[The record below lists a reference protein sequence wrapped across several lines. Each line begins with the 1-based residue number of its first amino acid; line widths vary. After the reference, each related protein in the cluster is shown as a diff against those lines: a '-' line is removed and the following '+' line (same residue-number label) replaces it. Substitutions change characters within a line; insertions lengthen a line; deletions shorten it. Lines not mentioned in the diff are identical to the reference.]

1 MMKWTVRISSRH
13 QVWDD
18 NSNGTKYQTV
28 FFTALSDLSKR
39 HCSRQAK
46 RGQPAIVQSAH
57 AFRSHSSE
65 KFPTPHRIQTSDLAC
80 QVSSLH
86 YIKYLRKLAAGI
98 FLNARWSAPRVSLM
112 VSVVYMYICICQV
125 MVLSRSPQNHHWNLC
140 YESTPSDF
148 CHKSETEWK
157 TVSGCSTACQ
167 HWTEKDV
174 FPFVWLPNIW
184 NFACD
189 WPGQTP

>member
-46 RGQPAIVQSAH
+46 RGQPAIVQSVH
-57 AFRSHSSE
+57 TIQRHSSE
-65 KFPTPHRIQTSDLAC
+65 NSHYTAQRIQTSDLAC

-86 YIKYLRKLAAGI
+86 HINHLRKLAAGI
-98 FLNARWSAPRVSLM
+98 FLNARWSAPLVSLL
-112 VSVVYMYICICQV
+112 VSVVYMYMPSHGPLLLSPTTTETCV
-125 MVLSRSPQNHHWNLC
+125 MRARILISVTNQ
-140 YESTPSDF
+140 
-148 CHKSETEWK
+148 KQSEK
-157 TVSGCSTACQ
+157 
-167 HWTEKDV
+167 H
-174 FPFVWLPNIW
+174 
-184 NFACD
+184 
-189 WPGQTP
+189 